1 MTVKIHTENHFYGFG
16 LFRLNKKIHML
27 FIVIVYGFFSPITEN
42 VPASVEDTVIHRGLL
57 SGFYTNGC
65 LSAFVLRK
73 RCHNG
78 QSKFSV
84 SVRGFDVIVNKVD
97 INLMSFQKSCVVER
111 INGVSRKTGYLT
123 GDNHI
128 KLTAFGVKYHLHKL
142 RPFFSGCAGD
152 TFVNIPVHNLPFLV
166 HFQNRL
172 VPVKLIF
179 KSIYL
184 RFVFGRDTGINY
196 DSLGYPIYFVHS
208 FSSFA
213 TVNFER
219 STISA

>member
-1 MTVKIHTENHFYGFG
+1 
-16 LFRLNKKIHML
+16 
-27 FIVIVYGFFSPITEN
+27 
-42 VPASVEDTVIHRGLL
+42 
-57 SGFYTNGC
+57 
-65 LSAFVLRK
+65 
-73 RCHNG
+73 
-78 QSKFSV
+78 
-84 SVRGFDVIVNKVD
+84 
-97 INLMSFQKSCVVER
+97 MSFQKSCVVER

-142 RPFFSGCAGD
+142 RPFFSGCAGNA
-152 TFVNIPVHNLPFLV
+152 FVNVPIHDLPFLV
-166 HFQNRL
+166 HFQNGL